1 MLEESN
7 IEIGHTAPF
16 RIHLSLV
23 DPGCDFSVA
32 QYWFILKF
40 PTSYF
45 EKTWDGVPKILPAV
59 KDDVLSPESSHD
71 STTPEVTC
79 DRSTMHEFFEMLPES
94 ELISEPTSTAF
105 EN

>member
-1 MLEESN
+1 
-7 IEIGHTAPF
+7 
-16 RIHLSLV
+16 
-23 DPGCDFSVA
+23 
-32 QYWFILKF
+32 LKF

-71 STTPEVTC
+71 STTPEVMC
-79 DRSTMHEFFEMLPES
+79 DRATMHEFFEMLPES

-105 EN
+105 ENELVNWFAYGRKRTHFPCD